1 MSTVQHHAGPPAFVG
16 EPLGTSNSQANRG
29 SPHVGNPAEAPGG
42 HHLLVECLA
51 GDTTEPTVIIDDE
64 GPRRFNRLFRVFRES
79 ELARTLSSVD
89 AGLALLAH
97 AARTAT
103 PYSEDLLG
111 RECAV
116 PAKAIPILGPSGAVH
131 ALRMDLGDIGTASGT
146 PVVPL
151 EFDSR
156 YIARFGTSHGRVP
169 ALFRTDTTWTLPA
182 LLERVVW
189 LNKRLELI
197 AMFDPI
203 DPASRWC
210 ESLVIDDP
218 STRSRR
224 HLWMAV
230 RSTTDQQGT
239 RVVRGVI
246 ADITAMI
253 PAPSRDPLTEHL
265 STRTPRGHGSALMDL
280 RTTLMHSFCCRNDPR
295 LAPWRHR
302 NPQIHPSDR
311 LAVLQVLTEL
321 AGSRSA
327 QVALRIR
334 FTDDEPWTTL
344 HAICSPMANYSR
356 PQANIDFWIEN
367 HS

>member
-1 MSTVQHHAGPPAFVG
+1 M
-16 EPLGTSNSQANRG
+16 
-29 SPHVGNPAEAPGG
+29 GNPAEAPGR
-42 HHLLVECLA
+42 HRLLVECLA
-51 GDTTEPTVIIDDE
+51 GDTLEPTVIVDDQ
-64 GPRRFNRLFRVFRES
+64 GPRRFNRLFRAFRGS
-79 ELARTLSSVD
+79 ELGRILPSVD
-89 AGLALLAH
+89 AGLALLAQ
-97 AARTAT
+97 AARKAT
-103 PYSEDLLG
+103 PYSEDLPG

-116 PAKAIPILGPSGAVH
+116 PAKCIPVLGPSGAVH
-131 ALRMDLGDIGTASGT
+131 AVRMDLGDIGTDSGT

-156 YIARFGTSHGRVP
+156 YIARFGTSHGQVP
-169 ALFRTDTTWTLPA
+169 ASFCTDTTWTLPA
-182 LLERVVW
+182 LLEQVVW
-189 LNKRLELI
+189 LDKRLELI

-210 ESLVIDDP
+210 ESLVIHDP
-218 STRSRR
+218 GTGSKR

-230 RSTTDQQGT
+230 RSATDQQGT

-246 ADITAMI
+246 ADITAII
-253 PAPSRDPLTEHL
+253 PAPSRDPVTEHL

-280 RTTLMHSFCCRNDPR
+280 RTTLMHSFYCRNDPR

-311 LAVLQVLTEL
+311 LAVLQVLTDL
-321 AGSRSA
+321 AGNRSA
-327 QVALRIR
+327 QIALRIR

-367 HS
+367 HN